1 MLIRSFKTIK
11 LKAKSRE
18 WLNRYLPAE
27 ITGTVTALAAAIVAH
42 AFSDNHILIAY
53 AGSLGEAIGFYS
65 AILIQRTLKVVESNS
80 GNSKKF
86 HFSDCLMLLK
96 YIMLEFG
103 PAGIIDGLLLRPLFM
118 FIFPLYMKNFTLGIL
133 AGKIAGDISFYIL
146 VILSYEI
153 IKRSKKVSHDT

>member
-1 MLIRSFKTIK
+1 
-11 LKAKSRE
+11 
-18 WLNRYLPAE
+18 
-27 ITGTVTALAAAIVAH
+27 
-42 AFSDNHILIAY
+42 
-53 AGSLGEAIGFYS
+53 
-65 AILIQRTLKVVESNS
+65 VVESNS